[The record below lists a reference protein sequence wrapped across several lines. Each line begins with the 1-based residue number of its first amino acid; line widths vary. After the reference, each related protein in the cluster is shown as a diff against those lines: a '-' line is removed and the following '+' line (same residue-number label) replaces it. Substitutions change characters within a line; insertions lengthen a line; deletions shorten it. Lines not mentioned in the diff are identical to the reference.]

1 MFRRTSVASAED
13 SNLSVAAK
21 NGSGF
26 VCFSPLAQGL
36 LTTKY
41 FNGIPANSRAAKA
54 TGFLRTDQ
62 VTPERVEA
70 ARDLHAIAQ
79 ERGQS
84 LPQMA
89 LAWLLHD
96 QRVTSV
102 IIGTSSVAQLNDNL
116 QTLNNLTFTAEE
128 LLRIDQILSREGV
141 AM

>member
-1 MFRRTSVASAED
+1 M
-13 SNLSVAAK
+13 
-21 NGSGF
+21 
-26 VCFSPLAQGL
+26 
-36 LTTKY
+36 
-41 FNGIPANSRAAKA
+41 
-54 TGFLRTDQ
+54 
-62 VTPERVEA
+62 EA
-70 ARDLHAIAQ
+70 ARALHTIAQ

-116 QTLNNLTFTAEE
+116 QTLNNLTFTADE
-128 LLRIDQILSREGV
+128 LLRIDQILSREGI